1 MSNRAIVFEI
11 STTKYE
17 TDKQLVTSVMKELQS
32 SCGVT
37 DGFLLSNP
45 VEKFGWTFFKILFKN
60 ELLAGIQEKFGN
72 QIMNAKGKAFQ
83 EKFTDFVTK
92 FFESKNCKI
101 RMKLVED

>member
-1 MSNRAIVFEI
+1 MSNRSIVFEI

-17 TDKQLVTSVMKELQS
+17 TDRELVTLVMKDLQS

-37 DGFLLSNP
+37 DGFLLSDP

-60 ELLAGIQEKFGN
+60 ELLVGIQEKFGT
-72 QIMNAKGKAFQ
+72 QIMNTKGNAFQ
-83 EKFTDFVTK
+83 EKFSDFVTK

>member
-1 MSNRAIVFEI
+1 MSNRSIVFEI

-17 TDKQLVTSVMKELQS
+17 TDRELVTLVMKDLQS

-37 DGFLLSNP
+37 DGFLLSDP

-60 ELLAGIQEKFGN
+60 ELLVGIQEKFGT
-72 QIMNAKGKAFQ
+72 QIMNTKGNAFQ
-83 EKFTDFVTK
+83 EKFSYFVTK